1 MTNGI
6 GPDYRQT
13 PCVALW
19 RRIRLDTEF
28 STYTFA
34 QGDLSVTH
42 TELVG
47 LIIRSGTEALLWWSV
62 RLDSLTE
69 IDPAIRC
76 DQLHLH
82 LYLENRS
89 GKKTMRS
96 IPVDRLHGHL
106 TLDKL
111 PSGGRLSAAIG
122 VEQSDG
128 FTHIAGCRPVHLPSK
143 SSGRRP
149 VGKRRWV
156 GADSKHA
163 ETKLSTNLASD
174 EQTGRGRHGLSEYMP
189 WEQLR

>member
-6 GPDYRQT
+6 GPDYRQSLN
-13 PCVALW
+13 VALW
-19 RRIRLDTEF
+19 RRIRLDTEL
-28 STYTFA
+28 STYTFT

-62 RLDSLTE
+62 RLNSLTE

-82 LYLENRS
+82 LYLENRA

-96 IPVDRLHGHL
+96 IAVDRLHGHL

-111 PSGGRLSAAIG
+111 PSGGRVSAAIG

-128 FTHIAGCRPVHLPSK
+128 FTHIASCRPVHLPSK

-156 GADSKHA
+156 GAVSMPA
-163 ETKLSTNLASD
+163 EKKLSTNLVAD
-174 EQTGRGRHGLSEYMP
+174 DQPGRGRHAMSEYMP